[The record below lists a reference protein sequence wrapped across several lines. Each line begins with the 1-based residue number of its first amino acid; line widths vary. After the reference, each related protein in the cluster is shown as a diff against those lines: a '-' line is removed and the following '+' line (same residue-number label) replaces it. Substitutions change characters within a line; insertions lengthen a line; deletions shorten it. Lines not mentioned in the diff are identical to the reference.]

1 MMSSLKTVVTLS
13 TLSLIL
19 LAQGCSDLHTLV
31 WNKAET
37 VIDGHKIVI
46 HACRNSYTRVEADT
60 PTDRHQ
66 IFGCATYIEV
76 DLHNDALT
84 VNGKSY
90 GTLSGG
96 DSVEVK
102 GEKVFI
108 NKKEAEA
115 VAMK

>member
-1 MMSSLKTVVTLS
+1 MSSLKKVIALS

-19 LAQGCSDLHTLV
+19 FTQGCSDLHTLV

-37 VIDGHKIVI
+37 VMDGHKVVI
-46 HACRNSYTRVEADT
+46 HACRNSYTRTEIDT
-60 PTDRHQ
+60 PTDRHH
-66 IFGCATYIEV
+66 IFGCATYVKV

-90 GTLSGG
+90 GTLSEG

-102 GEKVFI
+102 GDKVFI
-108 NKKEAEA
+108 NKKEAVA
-115 VAMK
+115 LAMK

>member
-1 MMSSLKTVVTLS
+1 MSSLKTIITLS
-13 TLSLIL
+13 VLSLIL
-19 LAQGCSDLHTLV
+19 VAQGCSDMHTLV

-37 VIDGHKIVI
+37 VMDGHKVVI

-66 IFGCATYIEV
+66 IFGCATYVKV

-84 VNGKSY
+84 VNGKGY
-90 GTLSGG
+90 GTLSQG

-102 GEKVFI
+102 GDKVFI
-108 NKKEAEA
+108 NKKEAA
-115 VAMK
+115 VVAMK